1 MFKIDTERAQMEQ
14 KDRYT
19 LRELFDNLE
28 ITFTELKKRSGISDV
43 TLGNIRK
50 GQSARQVT
58 INTLLRVFSEIY
70 GIKLSQNNVDGIII
84 QGKPVTNTR
93 IIPTSAALTYE
104 PEVIQKRPSR
114 RKSDTAERELPEGC
128 ILAHH
133 FAGMYGVSPM
143 TFRDHYIKGLGPKDA
158 KEKAPASHRPK
169 PSREKELEWYLTPE
183 QQADALDYWKR
194 HGVPYHLVT
203 DKAVEE
209 E

>member
-1 MFKIDTERAQMEQ
+1 MEQ

-70 GIKLSQNNVDGIII
+70 GIKLSQTNVDGIII

-104 PEVIQKRPSR
+104 PEVTQKRPPR
-114 RKSDTAERELPEGC
+114 RKSDIAERELPEGC

-158 KEKAPASHRPK
+158 KEKAPASNRPK
-169 PSREKELEWYLTPE
+169 PGREKELEWYLTPE
-183 QQADALDYWKR
+183 QQAAALEFWRR
-194 HGVPYHLVT
+194 HGIDFKMPET
-203 DKAVEE
+203 EKEFIG
-209 E
+209 